1 MIDDPIQTDS
11 TSNHS
16 TPMKPTTAP
25 EPEHVSRLVAYLQG
39 LLDQSEG
46 LPLYQ
51 TYRADLEQATPQS
64 VLAAYYQLYASGVP
78 VPQLLG
84 ILDKS
89 INVFHRSLS
98 ALMRDRQDLVKSV
111 PFLDALRQ
119 ENEGLLARLAAMR
132 QVLTSQPADARQQ
145 LLEQVRELRQFDD
158 HYQKK
163 ENILFPYME
172 RKMEQYRGLG
182 LMWALHD
189 EIRQRLKAA
198 IACLEQ
204 KAAVGRR
211 QPADEADQMDHVGHT
226 DHTDHAHHT
235 VHTDHA
241 DHTVHSDHSDRDG
254 TGSSD
259 RELNVA
265 LGQLIFGLHGM
276 VNKEE
281 WILFPIAVDLFS
293 SDEWQDMAQQSLDYA
308 FPFVEQAAIDALREA
323 ALSGPSVKRWP
334 GSGDSPSPAMEALI
348 CYQSG
353 TGSLS
358 LDQITQVFA
367 ALPVDLTVVDENNR
381 VVYFTR
387 PQDRIFPR
395 SPAIIGRSVD
405 RCHPPQSV
413 GKVMEIIEAFRSG
426 SKQEATFWINLRGR
440 KILIRYFALRDG
452 AGAYK
457 GTLEVSQDI
466 TDWHHL
472 DGEKRLV
479 DWQEHH

>member
-1 MIDDPIQTDS
+1 MIDDPIQKDPASNPSLSMKPS
-11 TSNHS
+11 TS
-16 TPMKPTTAP
+16 P
-25 EPEHVSRLVAYLQG
+25 EPEHISRIVAYLQG
-39 LLDQSEG
+39 LLDQAEG
-46 LPLYQ
+46 LSLYQ
-51 TYRADLEQATPQS
+51 TYRSDLEQATPQT

-98 ALMRDRQDLVKSV
+98 ALLRDRQDHVKSV
-111 PFLDALRQ
+111 PFLDTLRQ
-119 ENEGLLARLAAMR
+119 ENQGLLAKLAAIR

-145 LLEQVRELRQFDD
+145 LLQQVRDLRLFDD

-163 ENILFPYME
+163 ENILFPFME

-204 KAAVGRR
+204 AEEAV
-211 QPADEADQMDHVGHT
+211 
-226 DHTDHAHHT
+226 
-235 VHTDHA
+235 HA
-241 DHTVHSDHSDRDG
+241 DHDG
-254 TGSSD
+254 TRSSD

-276 VNKEE
+276 VNKED
-281 WILFPIAVDLFS
+281 WILFPIAVDIFS
-293 SDEWQDMAQQSLDYA
+293 SDEWQDMARQSLDYT
-308 FPFVEQAAIDALREA
+308 FPFVEQTAVNALREV

-334 GSGDSPSPAMEALI
+334 GSDDSPSPATAAQV

-413 GKVMEIIEAFRSG
+413 DKVMEIIEAFRSG

-440 KILIRYFALRDG
+440 KILIRYFALRD
-452 AGAYK
+452 ADGAYK

-466 TDWHHL
+466 TEWHHL
-472 DGEKRLV
+472 DCEKRLI
-479 DWQEHH
+479 DWQ